1 MRNMLLVTKR
11 EYLERVRKKSF
22 LLMTILVPALMGA
35 AIWLPMKFAGK
46 NGLEKRTIAIVAPT
60 QTLADAVKTQL
71 LETVGKDDDDPF
83 SSDAENED
91 TAKPSPRNA
100 VSPYT
105 VSTSTSLDEQT
116 KQDLRGQVNDGR
128 ISGFLWISPDSLKD
142 RKFTYF
148 SRDSTNFSEQI
159 SLQAALRTALTQQD
173 LAGHGLNDAEIKE
186 IQKHVSVTPVRVVKG
201 QESKSSG
208 LGLFM
213 GSIMM
218 VTLLY
223 VTVLIYGIAVMRSVI
238 EEKSSRIM
246 EVMLSS
252 VRPRDLMGGKII
264 GVGAVGLTQIAIWIA
279 LSVALSTPAFLAF
292 KSMAGNVHIPLS
304 SVIFFAVFFLLGYLL
319 YSSLYAAIGAMVNSE
334 QEAQQIQ
341 FVVLMPLIFAMVMAQ
356 TIIQHPNSQLSIW
369 LSMIPFCAPMLMFVR
384 ILIET
389 PPWWQ
394 IALCLVLMV
403 GTIWGLLLL
412 CARIYRVGILMY
424 GKRPTLP
431 ELLKWLKYAG

>member
-1 MRNMLLVTKR
+1 MRNMLLVMKR

-22 LLMTILVPALMGA
+22 LIMTIIVPALMGA
-35 AIWLPMKFAGK
+35 AIWLPVKFAGK
-46 NGLEKRTIAIVAPT
+46 NGLEKRTITIVAPS
-60 QTLADAVKTQL
+60 QSLAEAVKVQL
-71 LETVGKDDDDPF
+71 LETVSKDDNPF
-83 SSDAENED
+83 AEDSQEAPARKS
-91 TAKPSPRNA
+91 T

-105 VSTSTSLDEQT
+105 VNTSTSLDDPT
-116 KQDLRGQVNDGR
+116 KQDLRNQVNDGR
-128 ISGFLWISPDSLKD
+128 ISGFLWISPEALKD

-159 SLQAALRTALTQQD
+159 SLQSALRVALTQQA
-173 LAGHGLNDAEIKE
+173 LQGHGLNQPEINNVLKP
-186 IQKHVSVTPVRVVKG
+186 VSVSPVRVVKG
-201 QESKSSG
+201 KESKTSG
-208 LGLFM
+208 MGLFF
-213 GSIMM
+213 GSIVM

-252 VRPRDLMGGKII
+252 VTPRDLMGGKII
-264 GVGAVGLTQIAIWIA
+264 GVGAVGLTQIAIWIG
-279 LSVALSTPAFLAF
+279 LSIALSTPAVMAF
-292 KSMAGNVHIPLS
+292 KSMAGNVHIPIS
-304 SVIFFAVFFLLGYLL
+304 SVLFFGVFFLLGYLL

-341 FVVLMPLIFAMVMAQ
+341 FVVLMPLIFSMIIAQ
-356 TIIQHPNSQLSIW
+356 AIIQHPNSQLSIW

-403 GTIWGLLLL
+403 GTIWGLLVL

>member
-1 MRNMLLVTKR
+1 MRNMLLIMKR

-22 LLMTILVPALMGA
+22 LVMTVLVPALMAG
-35 AIWLPMKFAGK
+35 AIWIPIEVAKK
-46 NGLEKRTIAIVAPT
+46 NGMEQRTIAVVAPT
-60 QTLADAVKTQL
+60 LPLAEAVKKHL
-71 LETVGKDDDDPF
+71 IETVAHDEDDPF
-83 SSDAENED
+83 SSDEND
-91 TAKPSPRNA
+91 AA
-100 VSPYT
+100 VNKQNEGPPYT
-105 VSTSTSLDEQT
+105 VLTSTATDEAA
-116 KQDLRGQVNDGR
+116 KQELRNQVADGR
-128 ISGFLWISPDSLKD
+128 ISGFLWMSPEALKD
-142 RKFTYF
+142 RKITYF
-148 SRDSTNFSEQI
+148 SKDSTNFSEQI
-159 SLQAALRTALTQQD
+159 SLQSALRVSLTEQD
-173 LAGHGLNDAEIKE
+173 LAGHGLNPQEVSDVLRP
-186 IQKHVSVTPVRVVKG
+186 VSVKSVRMEKG

-208 LGLFM
+208 IALFM

-223 VTVLIYGIAVMRSVI
+223 ITVLIYGIAVMRSVI
-238 EEKSSRIM
+238 EEKGSRIM

-252 VRPRDLMGGKII
+252 VRPRDLMAGKIV

-279 LSVALSTPAFLAF
+279 LSVALSSPMVVAF
-292 KSMAGNVHIPLS
+292 KSMSRGIHIPIS
-304 SVIFFAVFFLLGYLL
+304 SVLYFAVFFLLGYLL

-341 FVVLMPLIFAMVMAQ
+341 FVVLMPLIFAMVIAQ
-356 TIIQHPNSQLSIW
+356 TVIQHPSSQLAIW

-394 IALCLVLMV
+394 IALCIALMIA
-403 GTIWGLLLL
+403 TIWGLLAL

-431 ELLKWLKYAG
+431 ELLKWLRYAG